1 MGVIKRVPW
10 YRGVEVESE
19 KNSNCANQLPPL
31 VPVFSPH
38 PTPSHVH
45 VPYTRT
51 VRYPTHRSLPPSM
64 ASRER
69 VDQGTHH
76 PRPRPVYPHMGNQRS
91 HSTTRRSLRS
101 RECRHVVHE
110 RPGSSVFDDAAA
122 RGGHGTCVFV
132 LAAYWGCVRTG
143 VFLQLYGIVVYGV
156 SSE

>member
-10 YRGVEVESE
+10 YRGVEVESD
-19 KNSNCANQLPPL
+19 KNSNCANQFPPL

-38 PTPSHVH
+38 PSAFPHAF
-45 VPYTRT
+45 PYTRT